1 MTIARRVVLALVF
14 LAAVVLW
21 FLLLRPD
28 FLGGPASYIMVS
40 GTSMEPAMHHGDLA
54 LMRKQGSYG
63 KGDIVAFRAEG
74 GIVIHRI
81 LGGTAEEGFLVQ
93 GDNKEAPDPWRPRPE
108 NILGEMWFRVPRAG
122 LFLALLRQPLHLAAL
137 AGVLGALSVLTA
149 GTARSAARTATPQS
163 APAAA
168 NGGGG
173 RRLPGAKDRRRP
185 G

>member
-1 MTIARRVVLALVF
+1 MTIAGRVVLALVF

-54 LMRKQGSYG
+54 LVRKQGSYG

-108 NILGEMWFRVPRAG
+108 NILGEMWLRVPRAG
-122 LFLALLRQPLHLAAL
+122 LFLALLRQPLRLGAL
-137 AGVLGALSVLTA
+137 VGALGALSVLTA
-149 GTARSAARTATPQS
+149 GATRPARRGSRSRSAHADAN
-163 APAAA
+163 PA
-168 NGGGG
+168 GG
-173 RRLPGAKDRRRP
+173 RSFWKHWRRP